1 MPSTR
6 WSTRARARTKQSSDG
21 SFTTRYVIRLSRHL
35 PTILVTLVVLQEGK
49 KMVLNINDS
58 QILWPGKLKRKPEGI
73 IIPTHLKVLTI
84 EEKPFIYV
92 RRLGIDEPDCDIK
105 DEVPCPMFN
114 ATDGTGK
121 WTQINGFLLS
131 VKP

>member
-1 MPSTR
+1 M
-6 WSTRARARTKQSSDG
+6 
-21 SFTTRYVIRLSRHL
+21 L
-35 PTILVTLVVLQEGK
+35 
-49 KMVLNINDS
+49 LNINDN
-58 QILWPGKLKRKPEGI
+58 QIIWPGKLKRKPEGI

-92 RRLGIDEPDCDIK
+92 RRLGIDEPDCDPK

-121 WTQINGFLLS
+121 WTLRSDGCLS
-131 VKP
+131 VSP